1 MAKINDG
8 NYFTLTSSM
17 KRSELR
23 ELRKHESF
31 FCPQCNEK
39 VLLKVGD
46 IVIPH
51 FAHQQDRL
59 CRSMFSE
66 GESMEHLLGK
76 QQLYEFLQQSNHL
89 DVQLEPYFKKI
100 AQRPDLLVT
109 TTSEVIPIE
118 FQCSQIPL
126 RHIAER
132 TEGYMNAGMNPI
144 WILRTPH
151 KLQKLPQG
159 ITTYSL
165 SQFEEK
171 FLTDTP
177 TEGLVFLTYEPNTK
191 KFHYLSALLHVSGRQ
206 FIGKHRVLSLDKQSF
221 PFARPKPPT
230 REEIQHYYSLHSSLR
245 VKFLKSRIF
254 YNRKGIH
261 DSFLRRCYE
270 LKLIP
275 SELPKWI
282 GVPIAYKNV
291 FTEHAAEWQLAFLHF
306 VEMKNMNLHQ
316 VTLKHIREFTH
327 RYGRQEKD
335 AVEVCERYLTFLFLI
350 GVKSVHDCVNVKD
363 LEYFEILF
371 TQYLQRGMKIE
382 KI

>member
-1 MAKINDG
+1 MAKMTEG
-8 NYFTLTSSM
+8 KYFTLTGSM
-17 KRSELR
+17 KRNELR
-23 ELRKHESF
+23 ALRKREVF

-51 FAHQQDRL
+51 FAHQQDSV

-66 GESMEHLLGK
+66 GESTEHLLGK
-76 QQLYEFLQQSNHL
+76 QQLYEFLQQIKHL
-89 DVQLEPYFKKI
+89 DVRLEPYFKKL
-100 AQRPDLLVT
+100 AQRPDVLVT

-126 RHIAER
+126 RQIAER
-132 TEGYMNAGMNPI
+132 TKGYMSAGMNPI

-165 SQFEEK
+165 SQFEER
-171 FLTDTP
+171 FLTDTS
-177 TEGLVFLTYEPNTK
+177 EGLVFLTYEPYTK
-191 KFHYLSALLHVSGRQ
+191 KFHYLSSLLHVSGRQ
-206 FIGKHRVLSLDKQSF
+206 FIGKHRVLSLDKQCF
-221 PFARPKPPT
+221 PFVRPKPLT
-230 REEIQHYYSLHSSLR
+230 REEIQNYYTLHSSLR
-245 VKFLKSRIF
+245 NKYLKSRIF

-261 DSFLRRCYE
+261 NAFLRMCYE

-275 SELPKWI
+275 SELPAWI
-282 GVPIAYKNV
+282 GVPIAFKNI

-306 VEMKNMNLHQ
+306 VEMKNLNLRQ
-316 VTLKHIREFTH
+316 VTLKHIHEFAH
-327 RYGRQEKD
+327 RYGKPEED
-335 AVEVCERYLTFLFLI
+335 AVEACEQYLKFLFSI
-350 GVKSVHDCVNVKD
+350 GVQSVHDFEKIKD
-363 LEYFEILF
+363 VQYFEVLF
-371 TQYLQRGMKIE
+371 TQYLQREMKIE